1 MNMTHARKNLW
12 IPALALAGLAF
23 LAARRV
29 GLPPGGALTDLIGG
43 GPVSF
48 GTMLLCGYCLGAGAA
63 LVASDTWAAFLANSG
78 SWKLIGSCAAA
89 CAAVLVG

>member
-1 MNMTHARKNLW
+1 MTHTWKNLW
-12 IPALALAGLAF
+12 MPVLALAGLAF
-23 LAARRV
+23 LSANRFAV
-29 GLPPGGALTDLIGG
+29 VDGGALSDLIGG

-48 GTMLLCGYCLGAGAA
+48 STMLLCGYCLGVGAT

-78 SWKLIGSCAAA
+78 SWKVIGSCAAA